1 METRMDRHRNSR
13 QEPKPRSQQN
23 EELYGSIYTRDLL
36 SSEKPLNNEKEI
48 DLSNI
53 KDLMIEREGY
63 SRVKDLKDLLSSEK
77 IEDKYD
83 QKYYQDIDNKI
94 YDINEMLKQ
103 ARSQNEDLERE
114 KYRKLMNTQYDILS
128 KLDLNEQFET
138 DEMDT
143 TFFTREK
150 LKNTDLLE
158 ELKGDEGTILTEAVK
173 AEDCKKYL
181 DSKESPENLFYTG
194 YKNFSTE
201 DFEEIQD
208 LKNKVKK
215 NNGLIKFLIVILIL
229 IFLVIIGLISYTVFL
244 R

>member
-1 METRMDRHRNSR
+1 MDRHRNSR

-114 KYRKLMNTQYDILS
+114 KYRKLMNTQYDILG

>member
-1 METRMDRHRNSR
+1 MDRHRNSR

>member
-1 METRMDRHRNSR
+1 MDRHRNSR

-63 SRVKDLKDLLSSEK
+63 SRVKDLKDLLSFKK

-128 KLDLNEQFET
+128 KLDLNEKFET
-138 DEMDT
+138 DVMDT

>member
-1 METRMDRHRNSR
+1 MDRHRNSR
-13 QEPKPRSQQN
+13 QELKPRSQQN

-63 SRVKDLKDLLSSEK
+63 SRVEDLKDLLSFKK

-94 YDINEMLKQ
+94 YDINEMLKK

-138 DEMDT
+138 DEMD
-143 TFFTREK
+143 RS
-150 LKNTDLLE
+150 E
-158 ELKGDEGTILTEAVK
+158 E
-173 AEDCKKYL
+173 
-181 DSKESPENLFYTG
+181 
-194 YKNFSTE
+194 
-201 DFEEIQD
+201 
-208 LKNKVKK
+208 
-215 NNGLIKFLIVILIL
+215 
-229 IFLVIIGLISYTVFL
+229 
-244 R
+244 RR

>member
-1 METRMDRHRNSR
+1 MDRHRNSR

-36 SSEKPLNNEKEI
+36 SSEKSLNNEKEI

>member
-13 QEPKPRSQQN
+13 QELKPRSQQN

-63 SRVKDLKDLLSSEK
+63 SRVKDLKDLLSFEK

-94 YDINEMLKQ
+94 YDINEMLKK

-138 DEMDT
+138 DEM
-143 TFFTREK
+143 
-150 LKNTDLLE
+150 
-158 ELKGDEGTILTEAVK
+158 
-173 AEDCKKYL
+173 
-181 DSKESPENLFYTG
+181 
-194 YKNFSTE
+194 
-201 DFEEIQD
+201 
-208 LKNKVKK
+208 
-215 NNGLIKFLIVILIL
+215 
-229 IFLVIIGLISYTVFL
+229 
-244 R
+244 

>member
-1 METRMDRHRNSR
+1 MDRHRNSR
-13 QEPKPRSQQN
+13 QELKPRSQQN

-63 SRVKDLKDLLSSEK
+63 SRVKDLKDLLSFEK

-94 YDINEMLKQ
+94 YDINEMLKK

>member
-1 METRMDRHRNSR
+1 MDRHRNSR
-13 QEPKPRSQQN
+13 QELKPRSQQN

-94 YDINEMLKQ
+94 YDINEMLKK

>member
-1 METRMDRHRNSR
+1 MDKYKNSF
-13 QEPKPRSQQN
+13 QESKPRSQKN
-23 EELYGSIYTRDLL
+23 EELYGNIYSRDLT
-36 SSEKPLNNEKEI
+36 SSEKTLNNEKEI
-48 DLSNI
+48 DLANI
-53 KDLMIEREGY
+53 GDLLREREGY
-63 SRVKDLKDLLSSEK
+63 GKVKDLKDLLPSEK
-77 IEDKYD
+77 TEEKFNP
-83 QKYYQDIDNKI
+83 KYYQDIDEKI
-94 YDINEMLKQ
+94 YDINEMLKK
-103 ARSQNEDLERE
+103 ARNQNEDLERE
-114 KYRKLMNTQYDILS
+114 KYRKLMNTQYNILS
-128 KLDLNEQFET
+128 KLDLNEQFEA